1 MSPTLQGEPIGNLA
15 AIIFISCL
23 KTKVPELLI
32 STECMDIECYS
43 LTSVNSFSNN
53 IVWFFFNETILFGCW
68 AHNWK
73 FGVESITECMVFG
86 VTF

>member
-53 IVWFFFNETILFGCW
+53 IVWFFLTKQYCLV
-68 AHNWK
+68 
-73 FGVESITECMVFG
+73 VEPITESLVLSP
-86 VTF
+86 